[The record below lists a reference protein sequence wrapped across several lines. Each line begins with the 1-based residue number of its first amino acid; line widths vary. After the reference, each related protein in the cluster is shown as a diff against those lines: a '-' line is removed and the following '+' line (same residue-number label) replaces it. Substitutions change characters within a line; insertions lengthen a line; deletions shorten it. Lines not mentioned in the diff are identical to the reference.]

1 MSKRSIPPGAAAQ
14 AAEVAQPRR
23 LLPLAL
29 KLLTALALFLWM
41 IGQGKLDLSQ
51 LGILLSNKAILWGA
65 IAFWA
70 IGPVYLASLRWK
82 MLLTAAGYQISLA
95 RSVLLQLIGFF
106 FTTVMP
112 GSLGGDFIKV
122 YYLIKENPG
131 KEKSLALWAI
141 LFDRLIGMF
150 GLFMVGAVFTSL
162 NFERLWALP
171 LLRPVIVVVYGYIL
185 FFIGFMWSLRLI
197 KPATAA
203 PRLTGPLGKL
213 LEFMTACRVY
223 RGRQRTIVAASLLS
237 TLSQGLSFAFFALLV
252 KEINPADLRLS
263 ELGAIFPLGMLI
275 TTLPLSPGGL
285 GVGHLAFEQ
294 LFAMVD
300 MRQGAN
306 VYNVYFVSQTVLN
319 LTGVVAY
326 LLKKPGAQAVQERQ
340 GGAGPAALPG

>member
-1 MSKRSIPPGAAAQ
+1 MNRPFNDPMAPAR
-14 AAEVAQPRR
+14 EETPHR

-29 KLLTALALFLWM
+29 KLLTAMALFLWM
-41 IGQGKLDLSQ
+41 VAQGKLDLSQ
-51 LGILLSNKAILWGA
+51 LGILLSNKTILWGA
-65 IAFWA
+65 VAFWA

-95 RSVLLQLIGFF
+95 RSLLLQLIGFF

-150 GLFMVGAVFTSL
+150 GLFMVGAVFTAL
-162 NFERLWALP
+162 NFERLWAQP
-171 LLRPVIVVVYGYIL
+171 LLRPVIALVYGYIL
-185 FFIGFMWSLRLI
+185 FFVGFMWSLRLI
-197 KPATAA
+197 RPAGATARPA
-203 PRLTGPLGKL
+203 GPLGKL

-223 RGRQRTIVAASLLS
+223 RGQNRTIVAASLLS
-237 TLSQGLSFAFFALLV
+237 TLSQGLSFAFFALLTQQ
-252 KEINPADLRLS
+252 ISPGDLRLS

-294 LFAMVD
+294 LFAMVG
-300 MRQGAN
+300 MAQGAN

-326 LLKKPGAQAVQERQ
+326 LLKKPGAQA
-340 GGAGPAALPG
+340 GAARAAVPG